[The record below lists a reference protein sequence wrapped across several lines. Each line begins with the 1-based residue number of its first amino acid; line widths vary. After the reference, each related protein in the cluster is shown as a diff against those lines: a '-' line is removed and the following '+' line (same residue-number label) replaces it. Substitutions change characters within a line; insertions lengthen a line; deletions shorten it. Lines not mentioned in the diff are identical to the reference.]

1 MCLCSEDDVSGSMP
15 GFIWTGLRRVCGI
28 HTLHLHAFNA
38 TTNTE
43 ETHIE
48 TQKPS
53 AVQMG

>member
-1 MCLCSEDDVSGSMP
+1 MCLCSEDDMSGSMP